1 MEQSVD
7 YIGKHVVHM
16 NNVFNILG
24 EDNTVQVINKLLNVQ
39 NVKQNVSKM
48 EISGVVIFA
57 VYNHNVRKINVKKVH
72 K

>member
-1 MEQSVD
+1 MD
-7 YIGKHVVHM
+7 YIGKHVVHI

-24 EDNTVQVINKLLNVQ
+24 EVNTVQAINKLVNVQ

-48 EISGVVIFA
+48 EIFGVVIFA
-57 VYNHNVRKINVKKVH
+57 VYNHNVRKMNVKKVH

>member
-1 MEQSVD
+1 MD